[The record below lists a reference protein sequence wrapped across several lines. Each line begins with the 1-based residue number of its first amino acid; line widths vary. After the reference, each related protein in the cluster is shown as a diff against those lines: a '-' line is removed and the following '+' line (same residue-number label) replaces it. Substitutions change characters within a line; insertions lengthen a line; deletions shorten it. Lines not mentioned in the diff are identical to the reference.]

1 MIYMVLVLQEER
13 QIMTTD
19 IGTQEFMIFLEKINA
34 DFRIMNYEDRV
45 LITKRMIQFFDNT
58 VEDYA
63 EFNNKIEELERD
75 IESLHNMAHYPGER

>member
-1 MIYMVLVLQEER
+1 MP
-13 QIMTTD
+13 TD

-34 DFRIMNYEDRV
+34 DFRIMSYEDRV

>member
-1 MIYMVLVLQEER
+1 
-13 QIMTTD
+13 MTTD